1 MNMLFFLF
9 DKDENDAIAKVKRKF
24 PSKSLEGVKCH
35 LVLGRHIF
43 DQNFLLLIR
52 RCS

>member
-1 MNMLFFLF
+1 MHFFLF
-9 DKDENDAIAKVKRKF
+9 DTDENDAIAKVKRKF

-35 LVLGRHIF
+35 LVLGRQIF